1 MTQGGWEIVKK
12 TKTKHIN
19 KTETK
24 PKNNKRKGQIN
35 EKGFLQSQTFP
46 SRNAL

>member
-12 TKTKHIN
+12 KKKNIN